1 MCLAVPMKIIKVDG
15 DEGIVEIDGVKR
27 SVNISLLE
35 NVNKGD
41 YVIVHAGFAIERLDP
56 DYAKEVEEIW
66 KELKPI

>member
-1 MCLAVPMKIIKVDG
+1 MCLAVPMKIIKVNG
-15 DEGIVEIDGVKR
+15 DEGTVEIDGVKR
-27 SVNISLLE
+27 NVNISLLE

>member
-1 MCLAVPMKIIKVDG
+1 MCLAVPMKIIKVNG
-15 DEGIVEIDGVKR
+15 DEGTVEIDGVKR

>member
-15 DEGIVEIDGVKR
+15 DEGTVEIDGVKR